1 MNFSFIIIKVPNAI
15 QIKTTYTVA
24 ILNVTFPLLVI
35 AISLLAIHGR
45 SMQLTF
51 VGISSAGIS
60 IVMYASPLS
69 SMVSFSTH

>member
-15 QIKTTYTVA
+15 QIKTTYMVA